1 MPKRM
6 TVFVL
11 AILAI
16 LVAAMALPVR
26 LHYAQAAADNCLAKP
41 NAAPPQGSHW
51 YYRVDEVGN
60 RRCWY
65 LAPKGAKLR
74 QVWSSP
80 KPQPAPNPPPKPAS
94 RPKAT
99 ATAATSAQSVAR
111 ETDPTATVSM
121 LSPAL
126 PTSANAVDGELASA
140 SNGAA
145 GGPAA
150 TEDDMPLI
158 WPVLSA
164 AELASAERP
173 PGLAARLEPMLAY
186 VAAALAIIMIVR
198 KVFRLFAIRRLHRR
212 RLALREQ
219 WDQELRATHSCE
231 PVSPAFADTVAAPR
245 PAQHRRKL
253 VAVPRTAEIPRP
265 PADDHDPDHAIE
277 ALGVEESLQHLLH
290 GWRRA
295 AA

>member
-1 MPKRM
+1 
-6 TVFVL
+6 
-11 AILAI
+11 
-16 LVAAMALPVR
+16 
-26 LHYAQAAADNCLAKP
+26 
-41 NAAPPQGSHW
+41 
-51 YYRVDEVGN
+51 
-60 RRCWY
+60 
-65 LAPKGAKLR
+65 
-74 QVWSSP
+74 
-80 KPQPAPNPPPKPAS
+80 
-94 RPKAT
+94 
-99 ATAATSAQSVAR
+99 
-111 ETDPTATVSM
+111 
-121 LSPAL
+121 
-126 PTSANAVDGELASA
+126 
-140 SNGAA
+140 
-145 GGPAA
+145 
-150 TEDDMPLI
+150 
-158 WPVLSA
+158 
-164 AELASAERP
+164 
-173 PGLAARLEPMLAY
+173 MLAY

-219 WDQELRATHSCE
+219 WNQELRATLSCE

>member
-164 AELASAERP
+164 TELASAERP

-219 WDQELRATHSCE
+219 WNQELRATHSCE

>member
-26 LHYAQAAADNCLAKP
+26 LHYAQAAADNFLAKP

-111 ETDPTATVSM
+111 ETDSTATVSM

-219 WDQELRATHSCE
+219 WNQELRATHSCE

>member
-1 MPKRM
+1 MPKQM
-6 TVFVL
+6 TVL
-11 AILAI
+11 ASAILAI

-26 LHYAQAAADNCLAKP
+26 LHHAQAAADNCLAKP

-51 YYRVDEVGN
+51 YYRVNEVGN

-65 LAPKGAKLR
+65 LAPEGAKPR
-74 QVWSSP
+74 QAWSP
-80 KPQPAPNPPPKPAS
+80 KPRPTPNPPPKPAS

-99 ATAATSAQSVAR
+99 ATAATSAHFVAR

-126 PTSANAVDGELASA
+126 PTSANAVDGEPASA

-145 GGPAA
+145 GGAAA

-158 WPVLSA
+158 WPVVSA
-164 AELASAERP
+164 AEFASAEQP
-173 PGLAARLEPMLAY
+173 PGLAVRLEPMLAY

-198 KVFRLFAIRRLHRR
+198 KVFRLFAIRRLRRR

-219 WDQELRATHSCE
+219 WNQELRATHSCE

-277 ALGVEESLQHLLH
+277 ALSVEESLQQLLH